1 MDFYHPVDRVQPSAS
16 TGELNSKNLQRYGKY
31 PQRRVTSRW
40 KDVTQTQQQRPE
52 YPTVTL
58 TRNASKYKGYKVHR
72 RYIPKTGLSPVAPF
86 HAHLATQM
94 CTRIRQNQFGLRPDL
109 ETGSSYKHIYIGY
122 GFFIFLVLTFLA
134 EGHLPR
140 YLRCRV
146 GLEVQVLCCT
156 ANWSTGSAH
165 SENMQ
170 PSPPVARF
178 LNAVSLYLLLD
189 FEHTQNA
196 YQKNNPERQTQ

>member
-1 MDFYHPVDRVQPSAS
+1 MRV
-16 TGELNSKNLQRYGKY
+16 
-31 PQRRVTSRW
+31 
-40 KDVTQTQQQRPE
+40 
-52 YPTVTL
+52 
-58 TRNASKYKGYKVHR
+58 KYKGYKVHR